1 MWDDNTAAGSVCY
14 SPGDMRG
21 GEAPSVLRPADP
33 TGPEQLVVPIGSE
46 GPLSVASVGGKGA
59 SLDRLTRLGQA
70 VPPAICITAEA
81 FRAQLEATFRR
92 EPAARAWLAALP
104 DDPAR
109 RRLIEAFD
117 ATPTKPSLRDEIEA
131 AVARLADDLA
141 VVGGAGRTDKVPVRL
156 AVRSSALDEDG
167 VVASFAGLHET
178 ELGRVPSEVEGAV
191 RRCWASLWSQPALA
205 YRTRRGLSCSESA
218 MAVVVQALVPADASA
233 VVFTRHPVTG
243 RDDQILVTAI
253 RGLGE
258 PMVSGHATPDT
269 IVVDRATRTV
279 VEHEPGRHG
288 PRLFLGDDGLV
299 AMDDPATGPALDSAA
314 LAELIELAIAVDE
327 AYGDRVDIEAA
338 RAGGRWLLLQAR
350 PITAR

>member
-1 MWDDNTAAGSVCY
+1 MTGSDRVVVRI
-14 SPGDMRG
+14 GD
-21 GEAPSVLRPADP
+21 
-33 TGPEQLVVPIGSE
+33 GPL
-46 GPLSVASVGGKGA
+46 LSVASVGGKGA

-70 VPPAICITAEA
+70 VPPAVCVTAEA
-81 FRAQLEATFRR
+81 FRAQLDATFRR
-92 EPAARAWLAALP
+92 EPAARGWLAALP
-104 DDPAR
+104 DEASR
-109 RRLIEAFD
+109 RSLIEAFD
-117 ATPTKPSLRDEIEA
+117 ATPTELPLRDAIVA
-131 AVARLADDLA
+131 AVRSLADDLA
-141 VVGGAGRTDKVPVRL
+141 TAGGPGEDVLGRVRL

-178 ELGRVPSEVEGAV
+178 ELGRLPDEVEGAV
-191 RRCWASLWSQPALA
+191 RRCWASLWSKPALA
-205 YRTRRGLSCSESA
+205 YRTRRGLSCTESA

-269 IVVDRATRTV
+269 IVVDRATRAV
-279 VEHEPGRHG
+279 VERVHGAAG
-288 PRLFLGDDGLV
+288 PRLFLGRDGLV
-299 AMDDPATGPALDSAA
+299 EIHDPGSGPALDDDA
-314 LAELIELAIAVDE
+314 LDELIELAIAVDE
-327 AYGDRVDIEAA
+327 AYDDRVDIEAA